1 MVIEPLSDWYDILH
15 LLHDAGYTLWQ
26 MQYGI
31 DAPEGFQA
39 RFIAPG
45 RPTLEIVT
53 HAQDVRDAILG
64 YRPE

>member
-1 MVIEPLSDWYDILH
+1 MTVETLADWYDVLR
-15 LLHDAGYTLWQ
+15 LLTDAGYTLWQ

-45 RPTLEIVT
+45 QLTLEVIT
-53 HAQDVRDAILG
+53 HAQDVHDAVLAFKG
-64 YRPE
+64 